1 MTPSNANTSGMEV
14 VGWEARLKPD
24 GEWFPLLEQYVAAR
38 QKDDAVEV
46 RPSAVT
52 AASAQAER
60 EQYGRWLVA
69 MANDRDAA
77 EARADRL
84 AKALEDIE
92 NVADSFCDDSA
103 DLLAG
108 QIRIRTRAAL
118 QQETQP

>member
-1 MTPSNANTSGMEV
+1 MTAPSNANTSGL
-14 VGWEARLKPD
+14 EAEKRLKAI
-24 GEWFPLLEQYVAAR
+24 AA
-38 QKDDAVEV
+38 AVEFGPGNGIHFREEGAV
-46 RPSAVT
+46 TLAADIREVFVT
-52 AASAQAER
+52 AASAQAR
-60 EQYGRWLVA
+60 I
-69 MANDRDAA
+69 DAA